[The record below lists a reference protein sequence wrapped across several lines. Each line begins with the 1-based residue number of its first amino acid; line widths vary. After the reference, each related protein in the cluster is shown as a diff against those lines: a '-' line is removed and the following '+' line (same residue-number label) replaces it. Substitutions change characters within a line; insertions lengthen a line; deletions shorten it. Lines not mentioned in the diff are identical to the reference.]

1 MPAEFEFHAR
11 LFSSLKDYIAS
22 HDTDFD
28 APIGEEP
35 TDTGFI
41 DIFLPSTLREGV
53 VIEVK
58 RSDIDP
64 HSYDVIKQG
73 HRYANDKN
81 ISLFATANP
90 NDVFLFRRTET
101 ATSITELDRRHYD
114 LRNLSL
120 NEFIEQFLA
129 DIKELQQG
137 LGQVF
142 QFDDLIV
149 SRLRSFHTS
158 IYPTYQE
165 LIQREFDD
173 NDSFHDLLVD
183 WARENDYA
191 HEYPEVEKTFK
202 IAAQQYAY
210 LLMNRIVFYEL
221 VREQDVDTESGFPL
235 DEIYGGVSL
244 ERLDQHLQDCFQSI
258 MEEIDYEAIF
268 KEDSE
273 FFEEIPDNDLTKKRL
288 HTFTRSIEQEPL
300 NDISVDVA
308 GQIYQELIPIEERKE
323 LGQFYTPDEIGQI
336 LSTWAIQ
343 STDDRFL
350 DPCSGSGSITVE
362 AYKRMNQL
370 DGLSHEETIRNI
382 TAVDINKFPLHLTAL
397 NLATRNIH
405 EPTNELFA
413 YYEDFF
419 DLDPETKRLQSSRL
433 GVRGEGGGRES
444 RPKPSV
450 SSTQQRRIHPMFG
463 RNISIQ
469 TETISAST

>member
-11 LFSSLKDYIAS
+11 LFSALKEYLS
-22 HDTDFD
+22 EHDTDFEE
-28 APIGEEP
+28 PLGEEP
-35 TDTGFI
+35 SETGFI
-41 DIFLPSTLREGV
+41 DIFLPSTLHEGV

-58 RSDIDP
+58 RADVDP
-64 HSYDVIKQG
+64 HSYDVIQQS

-114 LRNLSL
+114 LRDLSL
-120 NEFIEQFLA
+120 TDFIEQFLK

-137 LGQVF
+137 LGQIF
-142 QFDDLIV
+142 QFDDLIT

-158 IYPTYQE
+158 IYPIYQNILQE
-165 LIQREFDD
+165 EFDS
-173 NDSFHDLLVD
+173 NDSFRNLLVE

-191 HEYPEVEKTFK
+191 HQYPEVEKTFE
-202 IAAQQYAY
+202 IAAQQHAY

-244 ERLDQHLQDCFQSI
+244 ERLDQHLQECFQSI

-273 FFEEIPDNDLTKKRL
+273 FFEEIPDTDLTKKRL

-300 NDISVDVA
+300 NNISVDVA

-343 STDDRFL
+343 STGDRFF

-362 AYKRMNQL
+362 AYKRMNEL
-370 DGLSHEETIRNI
+370 DGHTHEEIIRNI
-382 TAVDINKFPLHLTAL
+382 TAADINKFPLHLTAL

-413 YYEDFF
+413 YHEDFF
-419 DLDPETKRLQSSRL
+419 DLDPDTKRFQSSRL
-433 GVRGEGGGRES
+433 GVRGEGGGKMG
-444 RPKPSV
+444 RPKPLV
-450 SSTQQRRIHPMFG
+450 SSTQQPQIHRMSG
-463 RNISIQ
+463 RNTSIR
-469 TETISAST
+469 TETTFVRT

>member
-11 LFSSLKDYIAS
+11 LFSALENHVNSQ
-22 HDTDFD
+22 DTDFD
-28 APIGEEP
+28 EPVGEEP
-35 TDTGFI
+35 TGTGFI
-41 DIFLPSTLREGV
+41 DIFLPSTLREDV

-58 RSDIDP
+58 RADIDP
-64 HSYDVIKQG
+64 HSYDVIQQG
-73 HRYANDKN
+73 HRYAADKN
-81 ISLFATANP
+81 VTLFATANP

-101 ATSITELDRRHYD
+101 TTSITELDRRHYD
-114 LRNLSL
+114 LRDLSL
-120 NEFIEQFLA
+120 TEFIERFFE
-129 DIKELQQG
+129 DIKELQRG
-137 LGQVF
+137 HGHVF

-158 IYPTYQE
+158 VYPTYQK

-173 NDSFHDLLVD
+173 NDAFQELLVD

-191 HEYPEVEKTFK
+191 HEYPEVEETFK

-221 VREQDVDTESGFPL
+221 VREQGVDTESGFPL
-235 DEIYGGVSL
+235 DEIYAGVSL
-244 ERLDQHLQDCFQSI
+244 EGLDQHLQDCFQLI
-258 MEEIDYEAIF
+258 MDEIDYEAIF
-268 KEDSE
+268 KENSK
-273 FFEEIPDNDLTKKRL
+273 FFESIPNNDLTRKRL

-300 NDISVDVA
+300 NDIDVDVA

-343 STDDRFL
+343 SEDDRFL

-362 AYKRMNQL
+362 AYKRMDEL
-370 DGLSHEETIRNI
+370 DGLSHEQIIHNI

-397 NLATRNIH
+397 NLATRDIH

-419 DLDPETKRLQSSRL
+419 DLDPDTKRLQSNRL
-433 GVRGEGGGRES
+433 GVRGEGGGWRG
-444 RPKPSV
+444 
-450 SSTQQRRIHPMFG
+450 RIV
-463 RNISIQ
+463 
-469 TETISAST
+469 